1 MQRYYKI
8 LIQLK
13 EDTDIKNKDMIT
25 INLTAIKNILKLV
38 MLAILTYLLLNITNN
53 YNITTTM
60 FQSEDTSHVVPN
72 YIVD

>member
-1 MQRYYKI
+1 M
-8 LIQLK
+8 
-13 EDTDIKNKDMIT
+13 DIKNKDMIT

-53 YNITTTM
+53 YNITTTT